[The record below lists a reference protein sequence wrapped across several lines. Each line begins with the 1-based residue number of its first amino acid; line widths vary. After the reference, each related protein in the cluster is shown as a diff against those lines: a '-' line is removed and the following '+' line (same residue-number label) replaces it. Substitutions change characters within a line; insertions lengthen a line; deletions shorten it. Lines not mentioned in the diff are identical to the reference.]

1 MTFENLGEMSLSEMI
16 YEEVSG
22 KYPLKLTTV
31 LDTDGFMDDFA
42 ILIDDTDCMLPITK
56 IDSNSK
62 CRDFFMRRAV

>member
-31 LDTDGFMDDFA
+31 LDTDGECGDCSYSIPTRGNFA
-42 ILIDDTDCMLPITK
+42 SAFP
-56 IDSNSK
+56 
-62 CRDFFMRRAV
+62 

>member
-31 LDTDGFMDDFA
+31 LDTDDLAMICA
-42 ILIDDTDCMLPITK
+42 I
-56 IDSNSK
+56 
-62 CRDFFMRRAV
+62 A